1 MPENAIV
8 TLRDKEA
15 HLCKSTGSKDSMSRL
30 ASVESVTAMALF
42 SFLLENSIGISLSDI
57 LE

>member
-1 MPENAIV
+1 
-8 TLRDKEA
+8 
-15 HLCKSTGSKDSMSRL
+15 MSRL